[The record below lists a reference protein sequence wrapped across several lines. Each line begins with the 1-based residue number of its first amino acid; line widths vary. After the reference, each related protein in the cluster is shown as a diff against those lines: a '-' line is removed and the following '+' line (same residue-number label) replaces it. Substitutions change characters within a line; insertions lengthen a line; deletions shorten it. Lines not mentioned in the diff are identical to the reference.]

1 MRAALAAVAGVA
13 VLSLSACGGD
23 DGVDAASHYGNAD
36 QIRDALVGTDFECS
50 RWADESDT
58 SDGSVAEWE
67 CYTDENGMQRIQFPD
82 DIGKWKADRAR
93 EGAPTM
99 WAITADGWG
108 IDCYAQPNSKCGG
121 LAGILDAKFV
131 GEPGA

>member
-1 MRAALAAVAGVA
+1 MRAALAAGASVV
-13 VLSLSACGGD
+13 VLALSACGGD
-23 DGVDAASHYGNAD
+23 EGGDAESHYENAE

-58 SDGSVAEWE
+58 SDGSAAAWK
-67 CYTDENGMQRIQFPD
+67 CYTDENGMQTIQFPD
-82 DIGKWKADRAR
+82 DIGKWKADRVR
-93 EGAPTM
+93 GGAPTT

-108 IDCYAQPNSKCGG
+108 IDCYAQPHSKCGG